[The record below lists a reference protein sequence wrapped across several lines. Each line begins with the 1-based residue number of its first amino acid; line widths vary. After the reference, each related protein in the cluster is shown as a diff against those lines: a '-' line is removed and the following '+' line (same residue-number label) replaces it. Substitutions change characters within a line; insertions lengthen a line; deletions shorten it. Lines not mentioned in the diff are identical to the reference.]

1 MLAGVRISGHDDVDV
16 IDKRASAIVD
26 VIDGAVLT
34 VGSANKL
41 NVMALKPF
49 DRRGAAEC
57 VIVLVVKK
65 KSEQFVVKVDDCA
78 DNDLHSDHRFLI
90 QKSGAGISAGAA
102 PFVRVALFPERIT
115 G

>member
-1 MLAGVRISGHDDVDV
+1 MPDFVGVLSKNLPTQVLAGVRISGHGDVDV

-49 DRRGAAEC
+49 DYRGAAEC
-57 VIVLVVKK
+57 VIVLVVKNK
-65 KSEQFVVKVDDCA
+65 LNSSSSK
-78 DNDLHSDHRFLI
+78 
-90 QKSGAGISAGAA
+90 
-102 PFVRVALFPERIT
+102 
-115 G
+115 